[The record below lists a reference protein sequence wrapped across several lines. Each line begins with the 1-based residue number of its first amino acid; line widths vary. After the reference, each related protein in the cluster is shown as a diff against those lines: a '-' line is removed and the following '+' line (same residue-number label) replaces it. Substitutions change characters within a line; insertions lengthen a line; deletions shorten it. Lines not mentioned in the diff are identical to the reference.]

1 MSVETNEKSDR
12 SFLDYL
18 GVTVRGFFMGAADVV
33 PGVSGG
39 TIALLF
45 GIYHEL
51 VDAIN
56 SVNAHFLRNIFTL
69 RWKAAFADFPWKFLI
84 ALGLGIGAA
93 ILTLAQIL
101 RWVLINHPVLIWS
114 FFFGLVAASVIVV
127 MMRAGRITPR
137 MGLTF
142 IIAAVGAFI
151 LLGLHPGQTPET
163 AWFLFISGAIA
174 ICAMIL
180 PGISGAFILV
190 LLGKYEYVLNAV
202 VQRDILTIA
211 ILGMGAVVGILS
223 FARLLKWLLR
233 RYYAIT
239 ISVLAG
245 FMLGSLRVLWPWKE
259 PGADIEHGTGVNI
272 LPAEFTS
279 EVGGAIFLMLTA
291 FVLVVLL
298 EYLSSKRFS
307 GEQVVVPEK

>member
-1 MSVETNEKSDR
+1 MEAETNQKPNR
-12 SFLDYL
+12 SLIDYL
-18 GVTVRGFFMGAADVV
+18 GVMLRGFCMGAADVV

-39 TIALLF
+39 TIALLL

-56 SVNAHFLRNIFTL
+56 SVDINFLRNILTF
-69 RWKAAFADFPWKFLI
+69 RWKTAFDQIPWKFLLAL
-84 ALGLGIGAA
+84 ALGIATA
-93 ILTLAQIL
+93 ILTLAQLL
-101 RWVLINHPVLIWS
+101 RWVLNNYPVLIWS

-127 MMRAGRITPR
+127 MMRGGKITLK
-137 MGLTF
+137 MGITF
-142 IIAAVGAFI
+142 IIAAFAAFI
-151 LLGLHPGQTPET
+151 LLGLRPGQSPESP
-163 AWFLFISGAIA
+163 WFLFLSGAIA

-190 LLGKYEYVLNAV
+190 LLGKYEFVLNAV

-211 ILGMGAVVGILS
+211 IIGLGAVVGILS
-223 FARLLKWLLR
+223 FARLLKWLLK

-239 ISVLAG
+239 ISILAG

-259 PGADIEHGTGVNI
+259 PGADIEHGTPGNI
-272 LPAEFTS
+272 IPAEFSS
-279 EVGGAIFLMLTA
+279 EVIGALFLMVIA

-307 GEQVVVPEK
+307 GNRLIVPEK